1 MDISSFLTAN
11 GSWIPPPTMYEETI
25 VNKSPDESADDKN
38 VWLFNIRDDP
48 FEHMD
53 LSDTRQDI
61 VKYLLDRLVY
71 YNSTAVPARYPPPD
85 PKSNPALHGNAWV
98 PWE

>member
-1 MDISSFLTAN
+1 
-11 GSWIPPPTMYEETI
+11 MYEETI

-71 YNSTAVPARYPPPD
+71 YNSTAAPARYPPPD

>member
-1 MDISSFLTAN
+1 
-11 GSWIPPPTMYEETI
+11 MYEQTI

-53 LSDTRQDI
+53 LSGHKTGYRQI
-61 VKYLLDRLVY
+61 
-71 YNSTAVPARYPPPD
+71 SP
-85 PKSNPALHGNAWV
+85 G
-98 PWE
+98 